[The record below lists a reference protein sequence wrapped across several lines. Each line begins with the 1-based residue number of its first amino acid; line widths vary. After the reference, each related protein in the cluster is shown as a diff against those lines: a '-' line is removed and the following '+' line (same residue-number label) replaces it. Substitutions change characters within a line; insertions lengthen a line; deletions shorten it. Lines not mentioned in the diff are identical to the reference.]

1 MSVTDP
7 LFRSNLAADPKGP
20 RLFLLHNLQIPSRV
34 YHKYMA
40 TDIPY
45 FEDEETKP
53 QPGYPTVERETIN
66 AIVYDPA
73 TDEVLCLDWNNFD
86 WKTFVIGGVEAG
98 EDPVVGALREIE
110 EETGYADLEFIADFG
125 RMKSGYFA
133 AHKNENRIA
142 NATGLIFKLK
152 SRAQKEVSE
161 EEKGVHTLVWLHRAD
176 VANFVNLSSQKY
188 AWEKAASRLPL

>member
-1 MSVTDP
+1 MT
-7 LFRSNLAADPKGP
+7 
-20 RLFLLHNLQIPSRV
+20 
-34 YHKYMA
+34 

-66 AIVYDPA
+66 AIIYDPV

-86 WKTFVIGGVEAG
+86 WKTFIIGGVEEG

-110 EETGYADLEFIADFG
+110 EETGYTDLEFVADVG

-152 SRAQKEVSE
+152 SRTQKEISE
-161 EEKGVHTLVWLHRAD
+161 AEKGVHTMLWLPRDQVAD
-176 VANFVNLSSQKY
+176 FVNLSSQRY
-188 AWEKAASRLPL
+188 AWEKAQALLS